1 MDKLRMAAS
10 TCVASPDASS
20 GRLHSIK
27 LAMPQALSVQSAAAI
42 EKAASA
48 EGGIAGLALASGQ
61 AAVTYAVL
69 TIADDG
75 HIEGEVRAPV
85 VVISGRMTGD
95 IHAGERIELA
105 ANARVNGNI
114 HYKVV
119 EMAAGAMITGRLIH
133 ADAPLAQLT
142 GPDTAP
148 AGGRAK
154 NKAEAQEA

>member
-1 MDKLRMAAS
+1 MFGSDKHK
-10 TCVASPDASS
+10 SPRHGGHAVETLIGPRAVIRGDVSFTGGLYVEGTIHGKVTAED
-20 GRLHSIK
+20 G
-27 LAMPQALSVQSAAAI
+27 SA
-42 EKAASA
+42 
-48 EGGIAGLALASGQ
+48 
-61 AAVTYAVL
+61 AVL
-69 TIADDG
+69 TIAEDG
-75 HIEGEVRAPV
+75 HIEGEVRAPG

-142 GPDTAP
+142 GPEAAP
-148 AGGRAK
+148 AAGRVK
-154 NKAEAQEA
+154 GKAETQEA

>member
-1 MDKLRMAAS
+1 M
-10 TCVASPDASS
+10 
-20 GRLHSIK
+20 H
-27 LAMPQALSVQSAAAI
+27 
-42 EKAASA
+42 
-48 EGGIAGLALASGQ
+48 
-61 AAVTYAVL
+61 
-69 TIADDG
+69 
-75 HIEGEVRAPV
+75 APV

-142 GPDTAP
+142 GPEAAP
-148 AGGRAK
+148 AAGRVK
-154 NKAEAQEA
+154 GKAEAQEA